1 MKKYQINP
9 VVSCGDEGT
18 DGSVLF
24 NPDTDDLVII
34 NLTGRTV
41 WEYLSTPRTLA
52 EIVAYLEE
60 RYYIDSAVD
69 TTMKEVE
76 EFLQTLIPDFIQ
88 EAE

>member
-1 MKKYQINP
+1 MKKYQSNP

-41 WEYLSTPRTLA
+41 WEYISTPRTLE
-52 EIVAYLEE
+52 EIVRYLEE
-60 RYYIDSAVD
+60 RYHIDSAVD
-69 TTMKEVE
+69 KAMKEVE